1 MKDDRNYKG
10 YGNNDSN
17 FYWPNKSKL
26 ALQFVLNYEEG
37 AENSIINGDEGSETF
52 LSEIINAKQIIGARN
67 MNMESIYE
75 YGSRRG
81 FWRIHN
87 EFEKR
92 KLPLTIFGV
101 GMALEKN
108 PDVCE
113 QIIKSKYEVAS
124 HGYRWIDYQ
133 NITEE
138 VEKEHTIKCNNIIKD
153 IFGYFPSGWYTGRTF
168 IDSFKNIYEESK
180 FITEHADKKRPF
192 KNKKEMILIFLEL
205 FDNLDEETKI
215 NIIKKHPDLADK
227 IKINKGLSELSDE
240 EQSRSGLKDCSEQEF
255 NLFKDLNSRFKNK
268 FNIPFIFAV
277 RNKNKNE
284 IITEFKSRLD
294 NNDLNLEIKTSIS
307 QVKEIAKLRLTE
319 LINE

>member
-1 MKDDRNYKG
+1 MFLVIMIFG
-10 YGNNDSN
+10 Y
-17 FYWPNKSKL
+17 
-26 ALQFVLNYEEG
+26 
-37 AENSIINGDEGSETF
+37 
-52 LSEIINAKQIIGARN
+52 AK
-67 MNMESIYE
+67 E
-75 YGSRRG
+75 
-81 FWRIHN
+81 
-87 EFEKR
+87 R
-92 KLPLTIFGV
+92 KLPII
-101 GMALEKN
+101 GMKILVMKIEDINNYNSEK
-108 PDVCE
+108 
-113 QIIKSKYEVAS
+113 
-124 HGYRWIDYQ
+124 
-133 NITEE
+133 
-138 VEKEHTIKCNNIIKD
+138 
-153 IFGYFPSGWYTGRTF
+153 F

-180 FITEHADKKRPF
+180 FITEQADKKRPF

>member
-1 MKDDRNYKG
+1 MFLVIMIFG
-10 YGNNDSN
+10 Y
-17 FYWPNKSKL
+17 
-26 ALQFVLNYEEG
+26 
-37 AENSIINGDEGSETF
+37 
-52 LSEIINAKQIIGARN
+52 AK
-67 MNMESIYE
+67 E
-75 YGSRRG
+75 
-81 FWRIHN
+81 
-87 EFEKR
+87 R
-92 KLPLTIFGV
+92 KLPII
-101 GMALEKN
+101 GMKILVMKIEDINNYNSEK
-108 PDVCE
+108 
-113 QIIKSKYEVAS
+113 
-124 HGYRWIDYQ
+124 
-133 NITEE
+133 
-138 VEKEHTIKCNNIIKD
+138 
-153 IFGYFPSGWYTGRTF
+153 F

-255 NLFKDLNSRFKNK
+255 NLFKDLNSSFKNK

-294 NNDLNLEIKTSIS
+294 NNDLNLEIKSSIS

>member
-1 MKDDRNYKG
+1 MFLVIMIFG
-10 YGNNDSN
+10 Y
-17 FYWPNKSKL
+17 
-26 ALQFVLNYEEG
+26 
-37 AENSIINGDEGSETF
+37 
-52 LSEIINAKQIIGARN
+52 AK
-67 MNMESIYE
+67 E
-75 YGSRRG
+75 
-81 FWRIHN
+81 
-87 EFEKR
+87 R
-92 KLPLTIFGV
+92 KLPII
-101 GMALEKN
+101 GMKILVMKIEDINNYNSEK
-108 PDVCE
+108 
-113 QIIKSKYEVAS
+113 
-124 HGYRWIDYQ
+124 
-133 NITEE
+133 
-138 VEKEHTIKCNNIIKD
+138 
-153 IFGYFPSGWYTGRTF
+153 F

-192 KNKKEMILIFLEL
+192 KNKKEMILIFLKL

-284 IITEFKSRLD
+284 IITEFKSRLE

>member
-1 MKDDRNYKG
+1 MKILVMKIEDI
-10 YGNNDSN
+10 NN
-17 FYWPNKSKL
+17 F
-26 ALQFVLNYEEG
+26 
-37 AENSIINGDEGSETF
+37 NS
-52 LSEIINAKQIIGARN
+52 
-67 MNMESIYE
+67 
-75 YGSRRG
+75 
-81 FWRIHN
+81 
-87 EFEKR
+87 EK
-92 KLPLTIFGV
+92 
-101 GMALEKN
+101 
-108 PDVCE
+108 
-113 QIIKSKYEVAS
+113 
-124 HGYRWIDYQ
+124 
-133 NITEE
+133 
-138 VEKEHTIKCNNIIKD
+138 
-153 IFGYFPSGWYTGRTF
+153 F

-227 IKINKGLSELSDE
+227 IKINKGLSKLSDE

>member
-1 MKDDRNYKG
+1 MIFG
-10 YGNNDSN
+10 Y
-17 FYWPNKSKL
+17 
-26 ALQFVLNYEEG
+26 
-37 AENSIINGDEGSETF
+37 
-52 LSEIINAKQIIGARN
+52 AK
-67 MNMESIYE
+67 E
-75 YGSRRG
+75 
-81 FWRIHN
+81 
-87 EFEKR
+87 R
-92 KLPLTIFGV
+92 KLPII
-101 GMALEKN
+101 GMKILVMKIEDINNYNSEK
-108 PDVCE
+108 
-113 QIIKSKYEVAS
+113 
-124 HGYRWIDYQ
+124 
-133 NITEE
+133 
-138 VEKEHTIKCNNIIKD
+138 
-153 IFGYFPSGWYTGRTF
+153 F

-192 KNKKEMILIFLEL
+192 KNKKEMILVFLEL

-215 NIIKKHPDLADK
+215 RIIKKHPDLADK
-227 IKINKGLSELSDE
+227 IKINKGLTELSDE

-284 IITEFKSRLD
+284 IIKEFKSRLD

>member
-1 MKDDRNYKG
+1 MKILVMKIEDINNY
-10 YGNNDSN
+10 
-17 FYWPNKSKL
+17 
-26 ALQFVLNYEEG
+26 
-37 AENSIINGDEGSETF
+37 NS
-52 LSEIINAKQIIGARN
+52 
-67 MNMESIYE
+67 
-75 YGSRRG
+75 
-81 FWRIHN
+81 
-87 EFEKR
+87 EK
-92 KLPLTIFGV
+92 
-101 GMALEKN
+101 
-108 PDVCE
+108 
-113 QIIKSKYEVAS
+113 
-124 HGYRWIDYQ
+124 
-133 NITEE
+133 
-138 VEKEHTIKCNNIIKD
+138 
-153 IFGYFPSGWYTGRTF
+153 F

-205 FDNLDEETKI
+205 FENLDEETKI

-240 EQSRSGLKDCSEQEF
+240 EQTRSGLKDCSEQEF

-268 FNIPFIFAV
+268 FKIPFIFAV

>member
-1 MKDDRNYKG
+1 MSLVIMIFG
-10 YGNNDSN
+10 Y
-17 FYWPNKSKL
+17 
-26 ALQFVLNYEEG
+26 
-37 AENSIINGDEGSETF
+37 
-52 LSEIINAKQIIGARN
+52 AK
-67 MNMESIYE
+67 E
-75 YGSRRG
+75 
-81 FWRIHN
+81 
-87 EFEKR
+87 R
-92 KLPLTIFGV
+92 KLPII
-101 GMALEKN
+101 GMKILIMKIEDINNYKSEK
-108 PDVCE
+108 
-113 QIIKSKYEVAS
+113 
-124 HGYRWIDYQ
+124 
-133 NITEE
+133 
-138 VEKEHTIKCNNIIKD
+138 
-153 IFGYFPSGWYTGRTF
+153 F

-205 FDNLDEETKI
+205 FDSLDEETKI

-284 IITEFKSRLD
+284 IITEFKSRLE

>member
-1 MKDDRNYKG
+1 MFLVIMIFG
-10 YGNNDSN
+10 Y
-17 FYWPNKSKL
+17 
-26 ALQFVLNYEEG
+26 
-37 AENSIINGDEGSETF
+37 
-52 LSEIINAKQIIGARN
+52 AK
-67 MNMESIYE
+67 E
-75 YGSRRG
+75 
-81 FWRIHN
+81 
-87 EFEKR
+87 R
-92 KLPLTIFGV
+92 KLPII
-101 GMALEKN
+101 GMKILVMKIEDINNYNSEK
-108 PDVCE
+108 
-113 QIIKSKYEVAS
+113 
-124 HGYRWIDYQ
+124 
-133 NITEE
+133 
-138 VEKEHTIKCNNIIKD
+138 
-153 IFGYFPSGWYTGRTF
+153 F

-284 IITEFKSRLD
+284 IITEFKNRLE

>member
-1 MKDDRNYKG
+1 MKILVMKIEDINNY
-10 YGNNDSN
+10 
-17 FYWPNKSKL
+17 
-26 ALQFVLNYEEG
+26 
-37 AENSIINGDEGSETF
+37 NS
-52 LSEIINAKQIIGARN
+52 
-67 MNMESIYE
+67 
-75 YGSRRG
+75 
-81 FWRIHN
+81 
-87 EFEKR
+87 EK
-92 KLPLTIFGV
+92 
-101 GMALEKN
+101 
-108 PDVCE
+108 
-113 QIIKSKYEVAS
+113 
-124 HGYRWIDYQ
+124 
-133 NITEE
+133 
-138 VEKEHTIKCNNIIKD
+138 
-153 IFGYFPSGWYTGRTF
+153 F

-180 FITEHADKKRPF
+180 FITEYADKKRPF

-255 NLFKDLNSRFKNK
+255 NLFKDLNLKFKNK

>member
-1 MKDDRNYKG
+1 M
-10 YGNNDSN
+10 
-17 FYWPNKSKL
+17 
-26 ALQFVLNYEEG
+26 
-37 AENSIINGDEGSETF
+37 F
-52 LSEIINAKQIIGARN
+52 LVIMIFEYAK
-67 MNMESIYE
+67 E
-75 YGSRRG
+75 
-81 FWRIHN
+81 
-87 EFEKR
+87 R
-92 KLPLTIFGV
+92 KLPII
-101 GMALEKN
+101 GMKILVMKIEDINNYNSEK
-108 PDVCE
+108 
-113 QIIKSKYEVAS
+113 
-124 HGYRWIDYQ
+124 
-133 NITEE
+133 
-138 VEKEHTIKCNNIIKD
+138 
-153 IFGYFPSGWYTGRTF
+153 F

>member
-1 MKDDRNYKG
+1 MFLVIMIFG
-10 YGNNDSN
+10 Y
-17 FYWPNKSKL
+17 
-26 ALQFVLNYEEG
+26 
-37 AENSIINGDEGSETF
+37 
-52 LSEIINAKQIIGARN
+52 AK
-67 MNMESIYE
+67 E
-75 YGSRRG
+75 
-81 FWRIHN
+81 
-87 EFEKR
+87 R
-92 KLPLTIFGV
+92 KLPII
-101 GMALEKN
+101 GMKILVMKIEDINNYNSEK
-108 PDVCE
+108 
-113 QIIKSKYEVAS
+113 
-124 HGYRWIDYQ
+124 
-133 NITEE
+133 
-138 VEKEHTIKCNNIIKD
+138 
-153 IFGYFPSGWYTGRTF
+153 F

-284 IITEFKSRLD
+284 IITEFRSRLD
-294 NNDLNLEIKTSIS
+294 NNDLSLEIKTSIS

>member
-1 MKDDRNYKG
+1 MFLVIMIFG
-10 YGNNDSN
+10 Y
-17 FYWPNKSKL
+17 
-26 ALQFVLNYEEG
+26 
-37 AENSIINGDEGSETF
+37 
-52 LSEIINAKQIIGARN
+52 AK
-67 MNMESIYE
+67 E
-75 YGSRRG
+75 
-81 FWRIHN
+81 
-87 EFEKR
+87 R
-92 KLPLTIFGV
+92 KLPII
-101 GMALEKN
+101 GMKILVMKIEDINNYNSEK
-108 PDVCE
+108 
-113 QIIKSKYEVAS
+113 
-124 HGYRWIDYQ
+124 
-133 NITEE
+133 
-138 VEKEHTIKCNNIIKD
+138 
-153 IFGYFPSGWYTGRTF
+153 F

-284 IITEFKSRLD
+284 IISEFKSRLD

>member
-1 MKDDRNYKG
+1 M
-10 YGNNDSN
+10 
-17 FYWPNKSKL
+17 FL
-26 ALQFVLNYEEG
+26 
-37 AENSIINGDEGSETF
+37 II
-52 LSEIINAKQIIGARN
+52 
-67 MNMESIYE
+67 M
-75 YGSRRG
+75 
-81 FWRIHN
+81 
-87 EFEKR
+87 
-92 KLPLTIFGV
+92 
-101 GMALEKN
+101 
-108 PDVCE
+108 
-113 QIIKSKYEVAS
+113 
-124 HGYRWIDYQ
+124 
-133 NITEE
+133 
-138 VEKEHTIKCNNIIKD
+138 
-153 IFGYFPSGWYTGRTF
+153 IFGYAKERKLLIIGMKILVMKIEDINNYNSEKF

-192 KNKKEMILIFLEL
+192 KNKKEMILVFLEL

-240 EQSRSGLKDCSEQEF
+240 EQTRSGLKDCSEEEF
-255 NLFKDLNSRFKNK
+255 NLFNDLNSRFKNK

-294 NNDLNLEIKTSIS
+294 NNDLSLEIKNSIS

>member
-1 MKDDRNYKG
+1 MFLVIMIFG
-10 YGNNDSN
+10 Y
-17 FYWPNKSKL
+17 
-26 ALQFVLNYEEG
+26 
-37 AENSIINGDEGSETF
+37 
-52 LSEIINAKQIIGARN
+52 AK
-67 MNMESIYE
+67 E
-75 YGSRRG
+75 
-81 FWRIHN
+81 
-87 EFEKR
+87 R
-92 KLPLTIFGV
+92 KLPII
-101 GMALEKN
+101 GMKILVMKIEDINNYNSEK
-108 PDVCE
+108 
-113 QIIKSKYEVAS
+113 
-124 HGYRWIDYQ
+124 
-133 NITEE
+133 
-138 VEKEHTIKCNNIIKD
+138 
-153 IFGYFPSGWYTGRTF
+153 F

-240 EQSRSGLKDCSEQEF
+240 EQTRSGLKDCSEEEF
-255 NLFKDLNSRFKNK
+255 NIFNDLNSRFKNK

-284 IITEFKSRLD
+284 ILTEFKSRLD

>member
-1 MKDDRNYKG
+1 MFLVIMIFG
-10 YGNNDSN
+10 Y
-17 FYWPNKSKL
+17 
-26 ALQFVLNYEEG
+26 
-37 AENSIINGDEGSETF
+37 
-52 LSEIINAKQIIGARN
+52 AK
-67 MNMESIYE
+67 E
-75 YGSRRG
+75 
-81 FWRIHN
+81 
-87 EFEKR
+87 R
-92 KLPLTIFGV
+92 KLPII
-101 GMALEKN
+101 GMKILVMKIEDINNYNSEK
-108 PDVCE
+108 
-113 QIIKSKYEVAS
+113 
-124 HGYRWIDYQ
+124 
-133 NITEE
+133 
-138 VEKEHTIKCNNIIKD
+138 
-153 IFGYFPSGWYTGRTF
+153 F

-284 IITEFKSRLD
+284 IITEFKNRLD

>member
-1 MKDDRNYKG
+1 MFLVIMIFG
-10 YGNNDSN
+10 Y
-17 FYWPNKSKL
+17 
-26 ALQFVLNYEEG
+26 
-37 AENSIINGDEGSETF
+37 
-52 LSEIINAKQIIGARN
+52 AK
-67 MNMESIYE
+67 E
-75 YGSRRG
+75 
-81 FWRIHN
+81 
-87 EFEKR
+87 R
-92 KLPLTIFGV
+92 KLPII
-101 GMALEKN
+101 GMKILVMKIEDINNYNSEK
-108 PDVCE
+108 
-113 QIIKSKYEVAS
+113 
-124 HGYRWIDYQ
+124 
-133 NITEE
+133 
-138 VEKEHTIKCNNIIKD
+138 
-153 IFGYFPSGWYTGRTF
+153 F

-205 FDNLDEETKI
+205 FDDLDEETKI

-284 IITEFKSRLD
+284 IITEFKSRLE

>member
-1 MKDDRNYKG
+1 MFLVIMIFG
-10 YGNNDSN
+10 Y
-17 FYWPNKSKL
+17 
-26 ALQFVLNYEEG
+26 
-37 AENSIINGDEGSETF
+37 
-52 LSEIINAKQIIGARN
+52 AK
-67 MNMESIYE
+67 E
-75 YGSRRG
+75 
-81 FWRIHN
+81 
-87 EFEKR
+87 R
-92 KLPLTIFGV
+92 KLPII
-101 GMALEKN
+101 GMKILVMKIEDINNYNSEK
-108 PDVCE
+108 
-113 QIIKSKYEVAS
+113 
-124 HGYRWIDYQ
+124 
-133 NITEE
+133 
-138 VEKEHTIKCNNIIKD
+138 
-153 IFGYFPSGWYTGRTF
+153 F

-255 NLFKDLNSRFKNK
+255 KLFNDLNSRFKKK

-294 NNDLNLEIKTSIS
+294 NNNLKLEIKTSIS

>member
-1 MKDDRNYKG
+1 MFLVIMIFG
-10 YGNNDSN
+10 Y
-17 FYWPNKSKL
+17 
-26 ALQFVLNYEEG
+26 
-37 AENSIINGDEGSETF
+37 
-52 LSEIINAKQIIGARN
+52 AK
-67 MNMESIYE
+67 E
-75 YGSRRG
+75 
-81 FWRIHN
+81 
-87 EFEKR
+87 R
-92 KLPLTIFGV
+92 KLPII
-101 GMALEKN
+101 GMKILVMKIEDINNYNSEK
-108 PDVCE
+108 
-113 QIIKSKYEVAS
+113 
-124 HGYRWIDYQ
+124 
-133 NITEE
+133 
-138 VEKEHTIKCNNIIKD
+138 
-153 IFGYFPSGWYTGRTF
+153 F

-192 KNKKEMILIFLEL
+192 KNKKEMILVFLEL